1 MLQALLLFLTI
12 SSAASGRAASSPT
25 SFLSPPAPPSSASFP
40 LALSVLA
47 NMLKSQLKNS
57 KDLFE
62 TCPQLWSKTSSQQK
76 DKQSIFGSADEILQL
91 CPTTNTS
98 NNPPFSNSICQG
110 AMGIT
115 GYVCKA
121 IKSADY
127 PASQPLIPS
136 MDDLDKISQV
146 DGLCEA
152 LGDVHFQE
160 SLCKIVETRLRAQ
173 QNFAVLQKPLDD
185 ICTKIPHEG
194 FPKLCLDSCS
204 GSINQRACKIILQGL
219 RTIIYL
225 ETLKE
230 NEVSNSDGDSE
241 RLDTN
246 KPSEKT
252 DVKVNISQS
261 QVGPLLRALLPAN
274 NSKQPGPMQSSA
286 IENSYTTE
294 KPPTMQNL
302 VTNQSAASSKDSSST
317 SSKTAVETVTPALSQ
332 PKAINVQPAVSP
344 SSTSTSKP
352 EPVVNIAAKKDSN
365 VSNSITTKTPAG
377 QATVI
382 LPKTTTI
389 EDTAAEDEPPEP
401 EPEDDLIMD
410 DETPK
415 AEADPN
421 LDEEDN
427 AEKDMDKPV
436 EVQNTVQDKPSK
448 PDQSYDPQSEIDE
461 DPTNTHFLFYFMFFV
476 VISVTC
482 YVVYQR
488 RNRIIAFVIEG
499 RSGQSSSRRR
509 GSSRERPSSGSY
521 RKLNNLEDA
530 ISSQSIKNSNVIY

>member
-1 MLQALLLFLTI
+1 MLKALLLFLTI
-12 SSAASGRAASSPT
+12 LSAANNGRAASSPT
-25 SFLSPPAPPSSASFP
+25 SFFSPPAPPNSASFP

-57 KDLFE
+57 NDLFE

-76 DKQSIFGSADEILQL
+76 EKQSIFGSADEILQL

-127 PASQPLIPS
+127 PDSQPLIPS

-152 LGDVHFQE
+152 LGDVPFQE
-160 SLCKIVETRLRAQ
+160 SLCNIVETRLRAQ
-173 QNFAVLQKPLDD
+173 QNFAALQKPLDD
-185 ICTKIPHEG
+185 ICKKIPHEG
-194 FPKLCLDSCS
+194 FPKLCVDSCS

-225 ETLKE
+225 ENLKE
-230 NEVSNSDGDSE
+230 NEVSNGDGDTE

-252 DVKVNISQS
+252 EVKVNFSQS
-261 QVGPLLRALLPAN
+261 QVGPLLHALAN

-286 IENSYTTE
+286 IDDSPE
-294 KPPTMQNL
+294 KPPTMKNL
-302 VTNQSAASSKDSSST
+302 VTNHNAASSKDSGNT
-317 SSKTAVETVTPALSQ
+317 SSKLAVETVIPALSQ
-332 PKAINVQPAVSP
+332 LKATNVQPAVSP

-352 EPVVNIAAKKDSN
+352 EPVDNIAAKKGSN

-377 QATVI
+377 QATVV
-382 LPKTTTI
+382 LPKTTTN

-401 EPEDDLIMD
+401 EPEDDLILD

-476 VISVTC
+476 VISVAC